1 MFADLRPY
9 ICTFPGCTDDLVQFT
24 KRSLWA
30 DHEFKEHRTKKT
42 WVCQECQVEFSNPQ
56 FWEQHIQRFHG
67 ASYPGSKRR
76 IAISTAYRQRE
87 IPAEHEKCFLC
98 DTIPGKSRRAFVK
111 HVGQHKEEI
120 ALVALP
126 RQIEDDS
133 GESTTTNEEGKDS
146 LASLGS
152 RSSKSPVALAYP
164 RRSNILSTIH
174 DEIEPRGYAGMLSEN
189 PGAEAPSDS
198 QVYHNKSRGMRDEG
212 CLPSTDEISSP
223 ANLPQT

>member
-1 MFADLRPY
+1 VFADLRPY

-56 FWEQHIQRFHG
+56 FWEQHIQRLHG

-76 IAISTAYRQRE
+76 IAISTVYRQRE
-87 IPAEHEKCFLC
+87 ISAEHEKCFLC

-111 HVGQHKEEI
+111 HVGQHMEEI

-152 RSSKSPVALAYP
+152 RSSKSPVATPGDQISYLLYMTKRLNREDMLVCSRKTRGQKHPAII
-164 RRSNILSTIH
+164 RFTTTIH
-174 DEIEPRGYAGMLSEN
+174 EVCVMM
-189 PGAEAPSDS
+189 PSI
-198 QVYHNKSRGMRDEG
+198 HR
-212 CLPSTDEISSP
+212 
-223 ANLPQT
+223 